1 MIMNRGKDSWSVVWR
16 DKVLREGSLSHCVHE
31 WVGVQPKAK
40 AGTAFELSFLLAC
53 FPHSER

>member
-1 MIMNRGKDSWSVVWR
+1 MNRGKDSWSVVWR

-53 FPHSER
+53 FLHSER